1 VNYQYSYD
9 LFTETDTL
17 YFGQTWGLPGNIPKG
32 EPIPITYIYQGS
44 AHNETWYILK
54 ATERYLLLTDCSY
67 MNGWTNV
74 GSIVWVRPEVV
85 LTQPELA
92 EIKQVYKKKLNWDF
106 PE

>member
-17 YFGQTWGLPGNIPKG
+17 YFGQTWGLPGN
-32 EPIPITYIYQGS
+32 
-44 AHNETWYILK
+44 ILK